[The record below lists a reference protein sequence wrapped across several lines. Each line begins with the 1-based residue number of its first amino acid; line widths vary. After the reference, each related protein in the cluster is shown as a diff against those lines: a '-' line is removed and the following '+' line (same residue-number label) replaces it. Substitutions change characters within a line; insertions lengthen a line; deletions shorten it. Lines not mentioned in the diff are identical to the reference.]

1 MDQSRKSSER
11 EKISLQQAQE
21 ALELKE
27 TAVAEALRAT
37 SRENYMLEL
46 LTDASP
52 DMAGEFRPL
61 CSPFIYPCVI
71 LQFSLYFLI
80 WLGSFLDATA
90 EDQRVDARSEV
101 LLRLAKQNDSDFW
114 ANEDRTRRIVRF

>member
-11 EKISLQQAQE
+11 EKTALRQAQE

-27 TAVAEALRAT
+27 VAVAEALQAT
-37 SRENYMLEL
+37 ARETYMLDL
-46 LTDASP
+46 MADASL
-52 DMAGEFRPL
+52 DMAGMLRFITPFTIRMCLFHTSLFPL
-61 CSPFIYPCVI
+61 T
-71 LQFSLYFLI
+71 

-101 LLRLAKQNDSDFW
+101 LLRLA
-114 ANEDRTRRIVRF
+114 R